1 MIDLNCFDEK
11 IKILRIIARLNV
23 GGPARHVVWL
33 MSGLNK
39 EYFDQTLI
47 CGRVEENE
55 DDMSWFAEKMGV
67 TPLIIPAMGRS
78 ISVIND
84 LRSCWQIYKIVKKE
98 RPDIIHT
105 HTSKAGFVGRVAV
118 LVLRLRDYILQWFG
132 RFFFIKWGG
141 DIKATK
147 LVHTFHG
154 HTFYNYFSP
163 LKGFIF
169 LSIERFLGRFT
180 DKIIVISKQQFKEIC
195 FDFKV
200 GKEDNFE
207 VIPIGI
213 DLVPFQDMLQFKRL
227 LRKEYGIDYDKI
239 VVGAMGRIT
248 DIKNYKM
255 LVNVSSK
262 LKAQNPNLKVHFFIF
277 GGGSKDDIRVLKEY
291 IKENN
296 VEDIFHLTGNVEK
309 PERALADVDIGALTS
324 LNEGTPVSLLEA
336 MAAGKPIISTAVG
349 GVVDLL
355 GSEADVKGEG
365 NEYDLW
371 DRRFRVLERG
381 ILVNSKDDDGFVDG
395 LKFLIKN
402 KRLMALM
409 GDSGRRFVKNN
420 YSKDRLIYDIERLY
434 LNNV

>member
-1 MIDLNCFDEK
+1 
-11 IKILRIIARLNV
+11 
-23 GGPARHVVWL
+23 
-33 MSGLNK
+33 
-39 EYFDQTLI
+39 
-47 CGRVEENE
+47 
-55 DDMSWFAEKMGV
+55 
-67 TPLIIPAMGRS
+67 
-78 ISVIND
+78 
-84 LRSCWQIYKIVKKE
+84 
-98 RPDIIHT
+98 
-105 HTSKAGFVGRVAV
+105 
-118 LVLRLRDYILQWFG
+118 
-132 RFFFIKWGG
+132 
-141 DIKATK
+141 

-200 GKEDNFE
+200 GKEDDFE

-213 DLVPFQDMLQFKRL
+213 DLVPFQDMLQFKGL
-227 LRKEYGIDYDKI
+227 LRKEYGIGDDKI

-262 LKAQNPNLKVHFFIF
+262 LKAQNPNFKVHFFIF

-309 PERALADVDIGALTS
+309 PERVLADVDIGALTS
-324 LNEGTPVSLLEA
+324 LNEGTPVFLLEA

-355 GSEADVKGEG
+355 GGEPDVKGEDSR
-365 NEYDLW
+365 YDLW

-381 ILVNSKDDDGFVDG
+381 ILVNSKDDDGFAEG

-409 GDSGRRFVKNN
+409 GNNGRRFVENN

>member
-1 MIDLNCFDEK
+1 MKK
-11 IKILRIIARLNV
+11 IKVLRVIARLNV
-23 GGPARHVVWL
+23 GGPTRHVVWL

-39 EYFDQTLI
+39 EYFDQNLI
-47 CGRVEENE
+47 CGKVEENE
-55 DDMSWFAEKMGV
+55 DDMSWFAERMGV

-78 ISVIND
+78 ISLIND
-84 LRSCWQIYKIVKKE
+84 LRSCWRVYKIVKRD
-98 RPDIIHT
+98 RPDIMHT

-118 LVLRLRDYILQWFG
+118 LALRLRDYILRWFG
-132 RFFFIKWGG
+132 RFFLIKWGG
-141 DIKATK
+141 NIKSTK

-154 HTFYNYFSP
+154 HTFHNYFSP

-169 LSIERFLGRFT
+169 LSIERLLGRFT
-180 DKIIVISKQQFKEIC
+180 DKIIVISGQQFKEVC

-200 GKEDNFE
+200 GKEDNFKI
-207 VIPIGI
+207 IPIGI
-213 DLVPFQDMLQFKRL
+213 DLVPFQDMQQFKGL
-227 LRKEYGIDYDKI
+227 LRKGYGIGDDKI

-255 LVNVSSK
+255 LVNISSK
-262 LKAQNPNLKVHFFIF
+262 LKAHNPNLKVHFFIF

-296 VEDIFHLTGNVEK
+296 VEDVFHLTGNVEK
-309 PERALADVDIGALTS
+309 PEMVWADVDIGALTS

-355 GSEADVKGEG
+355 GSEVDAEDKDEG
-365 NEYDLW
+365 YSLR

-381 ILVNSKDDDGFVDG
+381 ILVNSRDDDGFVEG

-409 GDSGRRFVKNN
+409 GDSGRRFVENN

-434 LNNV
+434 LTMCGG